1 MGPGPLRRVA
11 QEVAR
16 VQFLAI
22 EAEGVPDIAGAR
34 RVYGLPP
41 ALADEDVA
49 KVVFHH
55 QLQDRPRMP
64 HLATHLR
71 SVAAI
76 SLVLC
81 RDDRMQRR
89 DLSVTEEG
97 ERALL
102 QELTGV
108 FSADKGPLVVWDG
121 QRDMFSWLS
130 LRALVNGVSWE
141 LPAAVRLEDELGLTA
156 NPIAR
161 HELARRLG
169 IAAIEIPDDET
180 SWQGI
185 LDTGMT
191 GAVERCALNAAATT
205 RLWLL
210 SCLTRSTITL
220 DDHDALADQ
229 LARVSPLQETDAV

>member
-11 QEVAR
+11 QEIAR

-34 RVYGLPP
+34 QVYGIPP
-41 ALADEDVA
+41 ALPDEDVA

-55 QLQDRPRMP
+55 HLQDRPGMP
-64 HLATHLR
+64 YLATHVR

-81 RDDRMQRR
+81 RDDRLQRH
-89 DLSVTEEG
+89 DLSLAEEG
-97 ERALL
+97 ERVLL
-102 QELTGV
+102 QDLARI

-121 QRDMFSWLS
+121 RRDLFSWLS

-141 LPAAVRLEDELGLTA
+141 LPATVRLEDELGLTA
-156 NPIAR
+156 NPIPR

-169 IAAIEIPDDET
+169 IAAIEIPEDET

-185 LDTGMT
+185 LERGMT
-191 GAVERCALNAAATT
+191 SAVERCALNAAATA

-210 SCLTRSTITL
+210 SRLTRGAITL
-220 DDHDALADQ
+220 DDHDALADH
-229 LARVSPLQETDAV
+229 LGRVFPVREPDTA